1 MLLNKGKELDFLVE
15 EVVYK
20 GVRSEN
26 AATFVVSVL
35 VIDEVITVE
44 AVSVDLII
52 LMSIIGVVFAFVVVV
67 DDVVN

>member
-20 GVRSEN
+20 GVWSEN
-26 AATFVVSVL
+26 APTFVVSVL
-35 VIDEVITVE
+35 VIDEVITVA

>member
-35 VIDEVITVE
+35 VIDEVITVA